1 MTYCPF
7 KFANPNH
14 GPSDWHCE
22 QASCQLWNQS
32 LGQCGLVA
40 IAYLKGIEVERRELH
55 GQLQAEH
62 EAESRMP

>member
-1 MTYCPF
+1 MKYCPF
-7 KFANPNH
+7 KMASPNLH
-14 GPSDWHCE
+14 PDQWGCE
-22 QASCQLWNQS
+22 QSACQLWNQS
-32 LGQCGLVA
+32 LGQCGLGA